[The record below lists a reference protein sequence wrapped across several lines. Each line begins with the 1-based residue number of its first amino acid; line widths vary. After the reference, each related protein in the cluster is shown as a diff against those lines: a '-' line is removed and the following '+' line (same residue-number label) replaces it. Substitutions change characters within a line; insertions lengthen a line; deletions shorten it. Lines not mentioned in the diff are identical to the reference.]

1 MSQRMRF
8 VWVFAL
14 STLSLGT
21 TASEALAQS
30 VPYKSHGTGGYF
42 PATGDYGGTGV
53 GTHLGNLTFSGNVA
67 VATAPTANNP
77 LIFDWWLTVPQET
90 VAANGD
96 TLLFSGAGQVELVPL
111 DATTFVAIWQGD
123 FVVEGGTG
131 RFAGAQ
137 PADEPLH
144 VVAINDPFTLLDPE
158 WFFSWEV
165 TGWIVLH

>member
-1 MSQRMRF
+1 MSQRLRF
-8 VWVFAL
+8 VFVFAFIA
-14 STLSLGT
+14 LSLGT
-21 TASEALAQS
+21 TASVSLAQS
-30 VPYKSHGTGGYF
+30 VPYKSQGTGGYF
-42 PATGDYGGTGV
+42 PATGDYSGTGV

-67 VATAPTANNP
+67 IAPTANP

-96 TLLFSGAGQVELVPL
+96 TLLFSGAGQVELFPL

-137 PADEPLH
+137 PADEPLQ

-158 WFFSWEV
+158 WFFSWTV
-165 TGWIVLH
+165 TGQIVLH